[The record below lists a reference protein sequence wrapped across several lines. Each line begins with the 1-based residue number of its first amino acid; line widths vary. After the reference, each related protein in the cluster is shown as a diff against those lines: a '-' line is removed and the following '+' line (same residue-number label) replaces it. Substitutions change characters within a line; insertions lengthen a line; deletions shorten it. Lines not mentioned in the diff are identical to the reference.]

1 MKITKQLSPD
11 PIEVGGAANQE
22 TVVETNVV
30 EQTPQEKNFGAI
42 VDAFKENAETT
53 TKEEKPI
60 ETGQVE
66 NTEPVIKPEEKKE
79 EVKATETKPEE
90 KKEEVKVEEP
100 VFKIPGQENLPPT
113 TWEALKSKLNLD
125 VKEEK
130 PELYEEAI
138 NKLIDTKREETRSLT
153 LDKLIE
159 KEPIEI
165 QEAYLF
171 AKHGDAKA
179 IDNHLGTLS
188 QLKRMDSLSLIEQD
202 LRLANRDWTDEQ
214 VEAKLTELTENN
226 QVDATAAPL
235 RKLVEE
241 SYNATVAERTA
252 FVQSLREK
260 QQNSAIQEKENLANG
275 TSEYFKTFKDFMGVA
290 VDDKTRSGMQQYIV
304 SGIKEGKYSNV
315 LSPAELAEWRL
326 YKEFGSQAISN
337 IKTTEFAKGRDTKT
351 KDLHNVPPKQQGM
364 TTQAMNKV
372 RDSNNPFAALQSEF
386 GIIS

>member
-11 PIEVGGAANQE
+11 PIEGGGAANQE

-30 EQTPQEKNFGAI
+30 EPTPQENNFGAI
-42 VDAFKENAETT
+42 VDAFKENAET
-53 TKEEKPI
+53 E
-60 ETGQVE
+60 QVE

-100 VFKIPGQENLPPT
+100 IFKIPGQENLPPT

-159 KEPIEI
+159 KESIEI
-165 QEAYLF
+165 QEAFLF

-188 QLKRMDSLSLIEQD
+188 QLKRMDNLSLIEQD

-214 VEAKLTELTENN
+214 VEAKLTELTESN

-290 VDDKTRSGMQQYIV
+290 VDDKTKSGMQQYIV

-337 IKTTEFAKGRDTKT
+337 IKTIEFAKGRDTKT

-372 RDSNNPFAALQSEF
+372 RDSSNPFAALQSEF
-386 GIIS
+386 GTIS